1 MSSAAAALCIALGVA
16 SPAVAAVAA
25 AEPSAQAA
33 RDAAKAEL
41 ASGYQTALPDEA
53 AVEAAAKKK
62 AGLRRRVDAAP
73 APAPSPLAD
82 VAGAMVWVLA
92 GVGALLVVAWL
103 LRDLLGLGTRPIRA
117 AVDARPDDATVRAVV
132 AAPLRDAEALAA
144 DGKFGEA
151 IHVLLLRT
159 LAALIE
165 RGRRRVPPSLTSR
178 EIIAAVELP
187 ADADAALRGLVSAVE
202 VSHFGGQEPAAAEW
216 QLCLD
221 HFHRFARAFGGSRG
235 PEAAP

>member
-1 MSSAAAALCIALGVA
+1 MSPAAAALCIVLGVA
-16 SPAVAAVAA
+16 SPAGPAVAA
-25 AEPSAQAA
+25 APSAQAV
-33 RDAAKAEL
+33 RDAATAEL

-53 AVEAAAKKK
+53 TVEAAARKK
-62 AGLRRRVDAAP
+62 AGLRRRVDAPP

-92 GVGALLVVAWL
+92 GVGALLVLAWL
-103 LRDLLGLGTRPIRA
+103 LRDLLGLGTRPVRA

-178 EIIAAVELP
+178 EIIAAAELP